1 MSNRELARQMDR
13 SESYVR
19 ARVNDEKEWTLN
31 DLEIIC
37 RIWHMEP
44 CQLVLENMQSVPVG
58 DVASDGVVGRGGG
71 DPVAEEE
78 ERKRA
83 LVLAKL
89 HRGDV
94 HLAAYEDPHKLDPD
108 IDE

>member
-44 CQLVLENMQSVPVG
+44 CQLVLENARSVP
-58 DVASDGVVGRGGG
+58 DVVSDDVVGRDGG

-83 LVLAKL
+83 LVMAKL

-108 IDE
+108 IDDAA

>member
-1 MSNRELARQMDR
+1 M
-13 SESYVR
+13 
-19 ARVNDEKEWTLN
+19 RVNDQNEWNLN
-31 DLEIIC
+31 DLGLIC
-37 RIWHMEP
+37 ELWDMKP
-44 CQLVLENMQSVPVG
+44 SQLIESVP